1 MSEAYL
7 AAAVQMCS
15 GESKEANL
23 KAATRQVERAAQLGA
38 RVVALPELFNCLG
51 RTEIMLREAEEIP
64 GPTSEAM
71 SELARRLGI
80 VLVAGSICERDAG
93 AGKVFNTCLLI
104 DSSGQLQA
112 RYRKMHLFDIDLPG
126 QVSYQESSWLSP
138 GDEVVAVP
146 TELGCF
152 GLSICYDLRFPE
164 LYRRLVEAG
173 AELLMVPAA
182 FTLAT
187 GKDHWQVLLRSRAI
201 ENQAFVIAPQPV
213 WATHTPVH
221 SIWPVDDYR
230 SLGNTASR
238 GSGWGGHDS
247 VADRSG
253 EAAGDTPSSTCSRPP
268 KRSPGKGKASGAPLT
283 DHLLVKTLGSM
294 FWSWRM
300 RWNFISQ

>member
-1 MSEAYL
+1 MSESYL

-51 RTEIMLREAEEIP
+51 RSEIMLREAEEIP

-80 VLVAGSICERDAG
+80 VLLAGSICERDAG

-182 FTLAT
+182 FALAT
-187 GKDHWQVLLRSRAI
+187 GKDHWQFLLRSRAI
-201 ENQAFVIAPQPV
+201 ENQVFVIAPNQFGQP
-213 WATHTPVH
+213 TPQFTA
-221 SIWPVDDYR
+221 YGR
-230 SLGNTASR
+230 STIIDP
-238 GSGWGGHDS
+238 WGTPLA
-247 VADRSG
+247 VAPDG
-253 EAAGDTPSSTCSRPP
+253 EAMILARIDPQQQQEIRRRLPAPDHRREVLERAKRP
-268 KRSPGKGKASGAPLT
+268 
-283 DHLLVKTLGSM
+283 LL
-294 FWSWRM
+294 R
-300 RWNFISQ
+300 

>member
-1 MSEAYL
+1 MSEAYF

-15 GESKEANL
+15 GESKVANL
-23 KAATRQVERAAQLGA
+23 KAATRQVEKAAQLGA
-38 RVVALPELFNCLG
+38 QVVALPELFNCLG
-51 RTEIMLREAEEIP
+51 RTEIMLQEAEGIP

-71 SELARRLGI
+71 GRLARRLGI
-80 VLVAGSICERDAG
+80 ILVAGSICERDVE

-138 GDEVVAVP
+138 GDDVVAVP

-164 LYRRLVEAG
+164 LYRRLIEAG

-182 FTLAT
+182 FALAT

-201 ENQAFVIAPQPV
+201 ENQVFVVAPNQFGQP
-213 WATHTPVH
+213 TPQFTA
-221 SIWPVDDYR
+221 YGR
-230 SLGNTASR
+230 STIIDP
-238 GSGWGGHDS
+238 WGTS
-247 VADRSG
+247 LAVAPDG
-253 EAAGDTPSSTCSRPP
+253 ESMILAQID
-268 KRSPGKGKASGAPLT
+268 PGRQQEIRRRLPALAHRRKVLERANRQ
-283 DHLLVKTLGSM
+283 D
-294 FWSWRM
+294 
-300 RWNFISQ
+300 

>member
-23 KAATRQVERAAQLGA
+23 KAATGQVEKAAQMGA

-71 SELARRLGI
+71 SGLARRLGI

-93 AGKVFNTCLLI
+93 EGKVFNTCLLI

-112 RYRKMHLFDIDLPG
+112 KYRKMHLFDIDLPG

-138 GDEVVAVP
+138 GDDVVAVP

-182 FTLAT
+182 FALAT

-201 ENQAFVIAPQPV
+201 ENQVFVIAPNQFGQP
-213 WATHTPVH
+213 TPEFAA
-221 SIWPVDDYR
+221 YGR
-230 SLGNTASR
+230 STIIDP
-238 GSGWGGHDS
+238 WGTQLA
-247 VADRSG
+247 VAPDG
-253 EAAGDTPSSTCSRPP
+253 EAMILAQIDPERQREIRRRLPALDH
-268 KRSPGKGKASGAPLT
+268 RREVLERASCP
-283 DHLLVKTLGSM
+283 D
-294 FWSWRM
+294 
-300 RWNFISQ
+300 

>member
-1 MSEAYL
+1 M

-23 KAATRQVERAAQLGA
+23 KAATGQVEKAAQMGA

-71 SELARRLGI
+71 SGLARRLGI

-126 QVSYQESSWLSP
+126 QVTYQESSWLSP
-138 GDEVVAVP
+138 GDDVISVR

-182 FTLAT
+182 FALAT

-201 ENQAFVIAPQPV
+201 ENQVFVIAPNQFGQP
-213 WATHTPVH
+213 TPQFTA
-221 SIWPVDDYR
+221 YGR
-230 SLGNTASR
+230 STIIDP
-238 GSGWGGHDS
+238 WGTPLA
-247 VADRSG
+247 VAPDG
-253 EAAGDTPSSTCSRPP
+253 EAIILAQIDRERQQEIRRRLPALDHRRAVMEKANPP
-268 KRSPGKGKASGAPLT
+268 
-283 DHLLVKTLGSM
+283 D
-294 FWSWRM
+294 
-300 RWNFISQ
+300 

>member
-1 MSEAYL
+1 MSEPYL

-15 GESKEANL
+15 GESKAANL

-38 RVVALPELFNCLG
+38 QVVALPELFNCLG
-51 RTEIMLREAEEIP
+51 RTEIMLQEAEGIP

-71 SELARRLGI
+71 GSLARRLGI
-80 VLVAGSICERDAG
+80 ILVAGSICERDVEV
-93 AGKVFNTCLLI
+93 GKVFNTCLLI

-138 GDEVVAVP
+138 GDDVVAVP
-146 TELGCF
+146 TERGCF

-164 LYRRLVEAG
+164 LYRRLIEAG

-201 ENQAFVIAPQPV
+201 ENQVFVVAPNQFGQP
-213 WATHTPVH
+213 TPQFTA
-221 SIWPVDDYR
+221 YGR
-230 SLGNTASR
+230 STIIDP
-238 GSGWGGHDS
+238 WGTPLA
-247 VADRSG
+247 VAPDG
-253 EAAGDTPSSTCSRPP
+253 EAMILAQIDPDQQQEIRRHLPALAHRRDVLERANRP
-268 KRSPGKGKASGAPLT
+268 
-283 DHLLVKTLGSM
+283 D
-294 FWSWRM
+294 
-300 RWNFISQ
+300 

>member
-201 ENQAFVIAPQPV
+201 ENQAFVIAPNQFGQP
-213 WATHTPVH
+213 TPQFTA
-221 SIWPVDDYR
+221 YGR
-230 SLGNTASR
+230 STIIDP
-238 GSGWGGHDS
+238 WGTPLA
-247 VADRSG
+247 VAPDG
-253 EAAGDTPSSTCSRPP
+253 EAMILSQIDPGRQQEIRRRLPALDHRREVLERAKRPVL
-268 KRSPGKGKASGAPLT
+268 R
-283 DHLLVKTLGSM
+283 
-294 FWSWRM
+294 
-300 RWNFISQ
+300 